1 LRFEDRV
8 DLIVQKVA
16 KYNPVTEKK
25 ESVEKI
31 LPNIPCN
38 SSALSRE
45 RVLAEFGEAYKDITV
60 VRFNHEL
67 DVIPTHALLRDR
79 RYRVADVRTYR
90 HKTSIYLHEELLNE
104 N

>member
-1 LRFEDRV
+1 MRFEDRI

-25 ESVEKI
+25 ESTEMI
-31 LPNIPCN
+31 LSNIPCN

-45 RVLAEFGEAYKDITV
+45 RVLAQFGEVYKDITV

-67 DVIPTHALLRDR
+67 DIIPTHALLRNR
-79 RYRVADVRTYR
+79 RYRVADVRIYR
-90 HKTSIYLHEELLNE
+90 HKTSIYLHEELLSGN
-104 N
+104 

>member
-1 LRFEDRV
+1 MRFEDRI
-8 DLIVQKVA
+8 DLVVQKVA

-25 ESVEKI
+25 ESVETI

-67 DVIPTHALLRDR
+67 DVVPTHALLRDR
-79 RYRVADVRTYR
+79 HYRVADVRTYR

>member
-1 LRFEDRV
+1 MRFEDRI

-25 ESVEKI
+25 ESTEII

-45 RVLAEFGEAYKDITV
+45 RVLVEFGEAYKDITV

-67 DVIPTHALLRDR
+67 DIIPTHAILKGL
-79 RYRVADVRTYR
+79 RYRVADVRVYR
-90 HKTSIYLHEELLNE
+90 HKTSIYLHEELLSGD
-104 N
+104 